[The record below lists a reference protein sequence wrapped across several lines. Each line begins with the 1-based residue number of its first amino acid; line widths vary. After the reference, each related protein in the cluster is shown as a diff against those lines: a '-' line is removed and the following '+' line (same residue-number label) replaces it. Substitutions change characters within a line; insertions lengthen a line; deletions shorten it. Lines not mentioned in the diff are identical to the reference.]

1 MPNASSLPPP
11 HRSIPSGSGLGE
23 TPFLACSSL
32 AQRAQSEQA
41 ADAAGI
47 AVDSA
52 CVFFWKRS
60 HSGIQATSQVR
71 APTQRGHHTP
81 KASAQGFVLRWDT
94 APGWWAHVVGPG
106 VWWPW
111 AHFHPLLGCEVD
123 PRETARLRRVSRGC
137 IRHSQTHTRDMRAD
151 HTQRP
156 DLKMPRADKNSLVT
170 HAKLNLAYFPRQAR
184 LT

>member
-1 MPNASSLPPP
+1 MHPHCPRHTGASPPAVVWGRPLSLPARLWHNVPKVSRQQTQLELQWTLP
-11 HRSIPSGSGLGE
+11 
-23 TPFLACSSL
+23 
-32 AQRAQSEQA
+32 
-41 ADAAGI
+41 
-47 AVDSA
+47 
-52 CVFFWKRS
+52 VFFWKRS